1 MIFLW
6 HTMSMLSNNNI
17 LRQKSDL
24 YFDNHLRKYSNH
36 MTEEGD
42 KEQFYYFVS
51 LLFQR
56 VISYNN
62 SDFSKEE
69 ENLIENFDIDV
80 VHLLD
85 YLKVDIK
92 NFIVESGKTNT

>member
-1 MIFLW
+1 
-6 HTMSMLSNNNI
+6 MLSNNNI

-24 YFDNHLRKYSNH
+24 YFDNNLRKYSNH
-36 MTEEGD
+36 MTEEED
-42 KEQFYYFVS
+42 KERFYYFVS

-80 VHLLD
+80 AHLLD

>member
-24 YFDNHLRKYSNH
+24 YFDNNLRKYSNH
-36 MTEEGD
+36 MTEED
-42 KEQFYYFVS
+42 KERFYYFVS

-80 VHLLD
+80 AHLLD